1 MVDHIQAV
9 FDMEPFEKK
18 PLKDLIESYEEI
30 PVILMK
36 DDEKDLRK
44 RSFYQDNKIYALQQ
58 GADNADPEKA
68 IYQGDTHVIID
79 DTKINIQ
86 IHKIL
91 PMRRNENT
99 KDKTELKEYI
109 QYMFAV
115 YVPKN
120 KKYFVRG

>member
-1 MVDHIQAV
+1 
-9 FDMEPFEKK
+9 
-18 PLKDLIESYEEI
+18 
-30 PVILMK
+30 MK